1 MRLDKCI
8 ADHSAYS
15 RKEVKEL
22 LRRGSVRVNGAPEQD
37 PGRQVDPEGDE
48 IMLAGVILPT
58 ALHRTY
64 MLNKPK
70 GCISST
76 RTGKTK
82 TVVEFLPPELR
93 KGIFPAG
100 RLDVDTE
107 GMLLLTNDGDLA
119 HRILSPRRHIPKYY
133 LVQLAKPIV
142 EKTVETF
149 ENGVVLEDGTRCL
162 PARVAALPGVENTV
176 LVELHEGKFHQVK
189 RMFAAVENHVEQL
202 LRVQMG
208 GLPIDVKL
216 GKGDYLLLLHKDIEQ
231 LFKTPDFSEVLR
243 FCACFFCSYWINE

>member
-22 LRRGSVRVNGAPEQD
+22 LRRGSVRVNGVPEQD

-82 TVVEFLPPELR
+82 TV
-93 KGIFPAG
+93 
-100 RLDVDTE
+100 DVDTE

-133 LVQLAKPIV
+133 LVQLAKPVV

-149 ENGVVLEDGTRCL
+149 ENGVVLKDGTRCL
-162 PARVAALPGVENTV
+162 PARVAALPGVENTA